1 MTTLRDQE
9 GSKVDRHQG
18 VKSGP
23 TVLDIQHLDNSGP
36 PSHRQGIEIVKDLAR
51 YTAWN
56 ALLTKALVAMFM
68 EQSITDDEIF
78 LDGPVGRALDQ
89 AIEVIRPL
97 VRARG

>member
-1 MTTLRDQE
+1 
-9 GSKVDRHQG
+9 
-18 VKSGP
+18 
-23 TVLDIQHLDNSGP
+23 
-36 PSHRQGIEIVKDLAR
+36 
-51 YTAWN
+51 
-56 ALLTKALVAMFM
+56 MFM